1 MSQGL
6 SWIGVGGV
14 PPDDDPRA
22 YVWERRLH
30 WVMIG
35 IALLS
40 IPGFYLEEL
49 ASTRPARI
57 LGEAIEIFILLAF
70 TFELAWMLRITR
82 HRAQYLSRNW
92 LDVVVIAFTLAS
104 VVGFETQWVTLI
116 RLTRVA
122 IVGLLLMRAVAA
134 SRQVF
139 RRGGL
144 PYMLVFGFAALLL
157 SGFGFYWLEPTVQS
171 YGEGLWL
178 AFVTG
183 ATIGYGDFVPTTVAA
198 RFFAVFIVLV
208 GVATMSMLTA
218 NIAALLVGEDEARLR
233 AEMQQDIRQMRE
245 ALAGM
250 IDAEERTV
258 VRELHRDIRELRG
271 EIARLREEVRRAR
284 GPGA

>member
-1 MSQGL
+1 MPGL
-6 SWIGVGGV
+6 SWIGVRGV

-250 IDAEERTV
+250 IDAEERAV

>member
-1 MSQGL
+1 MPGL

-92 LDVVVIAFTLAS
+92 LEVVVIAFTLAS